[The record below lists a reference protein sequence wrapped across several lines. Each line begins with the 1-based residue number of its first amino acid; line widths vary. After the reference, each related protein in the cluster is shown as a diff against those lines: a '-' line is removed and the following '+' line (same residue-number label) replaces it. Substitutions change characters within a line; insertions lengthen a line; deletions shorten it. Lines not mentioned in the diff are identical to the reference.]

1 MDPRCYSSYSACMP
15 FEELKLLKPIKN
27 TRVKVK
33 ALKAQDSMNF
43 GPLIEHLE
51 EVSGPDMHN

>member
-1 MDPRCYSSYSACMP
+1 MDPRCYSSYSACMT

-27 TRVKVK
+27 TRVKGK
-33 ALKAQDSMNF
+33 TLKAQDLMTC
-43 GPLIEHLE
+43 GPHIERLE